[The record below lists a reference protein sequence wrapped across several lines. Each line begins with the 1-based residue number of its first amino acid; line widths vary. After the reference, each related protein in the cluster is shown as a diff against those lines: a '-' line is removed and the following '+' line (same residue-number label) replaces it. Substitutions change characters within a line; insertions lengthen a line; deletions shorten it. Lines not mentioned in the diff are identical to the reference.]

1 MDATHATSALPS
13 PQLVACS
20 GCGAPYAS
28 APGDQT
34 RCSSCLRQ
42 EEEQRS
48 PPQASSVAGYQLLH
62 QLGAGRFST
71 TWVAQGSNDGGVVLK
86 LLRARADDP
95 DLAQR
100 FLDEAKR
107 LSAKDTLEHPGVAR
121 LLGGGVQ
128 LGGALFLVYEGG
140 GDATL
145 ADELRAQGR
154 LTLARA
160 LELCAQLA
168 EALDAVHRSDLLH
181 LDLKPANVGLV
192 SDAGGE
198 GRAILLD
205 AATAHLVMTAG
216 WSETTPLPV
225 STAAYLSPEEARGAA
240 PGRRADFYAL
250 GVLFYQLATGRLP
263 LPGSSSEE
271 LVRAHREQRP
281 LRLQDAGVYAHADIE
296 LTLRMLLAKDPQ
308 ERFSSGA
315 EVAVVLR
322 ALVPLSAEGAE
333 PGGPDELDDP
343 LPFPGPTVFGSSP
356 MQDGAGTGLHPPE
369 IERALARALLGEVP
383 PEGRTRADRWWPPR
397 LPGWGAWTKGPRLYL
412 AGAGALAFVALVA
425 LAVGP
430 VSRRLRG
437 PAEQAT
443 QEDSG
448 QTRPAGMDRGAQSSG
463 AARALLRR
471 VQRQSKRHQFAE
483 AVRSA
488 EQLLA
493 RADASRA
500 DRARGARLGAA
511 AHEARGDRK
520 AALEWYRKAL
530 ALTDDARER
539 RRTRAQIQRLSR

>member
-1 MDATHATSALPS
+1 MDATHAASAGPS

-20 GCGAPYAS
+20 GCGAPFAS

-34 RCSSCLRQ
+34 RCASCLRQ
-42 EEEQRS
+42 EEEGQRS
-48 PPQASSVAGYQLLH
+48 PMQASSVAGYQLLH
-62 QLGAGRFST
+62 QLGAGRFSI
-71 TWVAQGSNDGGVVLK
+71 TWVAQGSSDGGVVLK

-95 DLAQR
+95 DVAQR

-107 LSAKDTLEHPGVAR
+107 VSTKDALDHPGVAR

-128 LGGALFLVYEGG
+128 LGGALFIVYEGG
-140 GDATL
+140 GDSTL

-154 LTLARA
+154 LPLPRA
-160 LELCAQLA
+160 LELCAQIA
-168 EALDAVHRSDLLH
+168 EALDAVHRADLLH

-192 SDAGGE
+192 ADAEGQ

-205 AATAHLVMTAG
+205 AATAHLVSTAG
-216 WSETTPLPV
+216 WKEMAPLPV

-281 LRLQDAGVYAHADIE
+281 LRLQDAGVKAHADVE

-322 ALVPLSAEGAE
+322 ALVPLSAEGEEA
-333 PGGPDELDDP
+333 GGPDELDDP
-343 LPFPGPTVFGSSP
+343 LPFPGPTAFGSDP
-356 MQDGAGTGLHPPE
+356 TQEGAGTGLHPPE
-369 IERALARALLGEVP
+369 IERALARALLGEVAP
-383 PEGRTRADRWWPPR
+383 ETRTREGRRWPPR
-397 LPGWGAWTKGPRLYL
+397 LPGWGTWAKGPRLYL
-412 AGAGALAFVALVA
+412 AGAGALALIALVA
-425 LAVGP
+425 VPA
-430 VSRRLRG
+430 SRRLRG

-443 QEDSG
+443 QDGPGQSSASG
-448 QTRPAGMDRGAQSSG
+448 LDRAAQSSG

-471 VQRQSKRHQFAE
+471 LRRQLARRQFAG
-483 AVRSA
+483 AVQSA

-511 AHEARGDRK
+511 AHEARGDRT

-539 RRTRAQIQRLSR
+539 RRTRAQIQRLARAK

>member
-1 MDATHATSALPS
+1 MDATHAASAAPS

-20 GCGAPYAS
+20 GCGAPFAS

-34 RCSSCLRQ
+34 RCDSCLRQ
-42 EEEQRS
+42 EEEGQRS
-48 PPQASSVAGYQLLH
+48 PMQASSVAGYQLLH
-62 QLGAGRFST
+62 QLGAGRFSI
-71 TWVAQGSNDGGVVLK
+71 TWVAQGSSDGGVVLK
-86 LLRARADDP
+86 LLRARTNDP
-95 DLAQR
+95 DVAQR

-107 LSAKDTLEHPGVAR
+107 VSAKDALDHPGVAR

-128 LGGALFLVYEGG
+128 IGGALFLVYEGG
-140 GDATL
+140 GDTTL

-154 LTLARA
+154 LPLPRA
-160 LELCAQLA
+160 LELCAQIA
-168 EALDAVHRSDLLH
+168 EALDAVHAADLLH

-192 SDAGGE
+192 NEAEGE

-205 AATAHLVMTAG
+205 AATAHLASTGG
-216 WSETTPLPV
+216 WKETGPLPV
-225 STAAYLSPEEARGAA
+225 STAAYLSPEEARGAT

-281 LRLQDAGVYAHADIE
+281 LRLQDAEVKAHADVE

-322 ALVPLSAEGAE
+322 ALVPLSAEEAGAGE
-333 PGGPDELDDP
+333 PDELDDP
-343 LPFPGPTVFGSSP
+343 LPFPGPTALGSNP
-356 MQDGAGTGLHPPE
+356 AQEGAETGLHPPE
-369 IERALARALLGEVP
+369 IERALARALLGEVA
-383 PEGRTRADRWWPPR
+383 PEGRARGGRSWP
-397 LPGWGAWTKGPRLYL
+397 PRLYL
-412 AGAGALAFVALVA
+412 AGAGALALIA
-425 LAVGP
+425 LALP
-430 VSRRLRG
+430 ARRWLRG
-437 PAEQAT
+437 PAEPAT
-443 QEDSG
+443 QEAPG
-448 QTRPAGMDRGAQSSG
+448 QSRAVGMDRGAQSSG

-471 VQRQSKRHQFAE
+471 VQRQIKGHQFPQ
-483 AVRSA
+483 AVHSA

-500 DRARGARLGAA
+500 DRAQGARLGAA

-539 RRTRAQIQRLSR
+539 RRTRTKIQRLSQ